1 MSWDPLFAVT
11 ATLLAVAAA
20 SDVSR
25 HRIPNALP
33 VAIAACSLAARA
45 IEGGPGGGLS
55 ALAALGLTGAVLFPA
70 WARGA
75 IGGGDLKLAA
85 AAAAW
90 VGLTGLPAY
99 ALASA
104 GAAGLLAVLCYLAS
118 APAARREI
126 RTNLLL
132 AGRRMPVSVATHPA
146 QGRAPLPAGAAFAA
160 GAFLTNAARM
170 VTW

>member
-1 MSWDPLFAVT
+1 MSWDPLFAVI

-25 HRIPNALP
+25 HRIPNGLP
-33 VAIAACSLAARA
+33 VAIAACSILARW
-45 IEGGPGGGLS
+45 IDGGIPGGLS
-55 ALAALGLTGAVLFPA
+55 ALAALGLTGAILFPA
-70 WARGA
+70 WTRRA

-90 VGLTGLPAY
+90 VGLAGLPRY

-104 GAAGLLAVLCYLAS
+104 VAAGLLAVVCYAAS
-118 APAARREI
+118 APAARRQV

-132 AGRRMPVSVATHPA
+132 AAHRLPVSVATQPGE
-146 QGRAPLPAGAAFAA
+146 GRAPLPAGAAFAA
-160 GAFLTNAARM
+160 GAFLVNAARM
-170 VTW
+170 VT

>member
-1 MSWDPLFAVT
+1 MSWDPLFVVT

-25 HRIPNALP
+25 HRVPNSLP
-33 VAIAACSLAARA
+33 VAIAACSLAARW
-45 IEGGPGGGLS
+45 IDGGILGGLS
-55 ALAALGLTGAVLFPA
+55 ALGALGLTGAILFPA
-70 WARGA
+70 WARRA

-90 VGLTGLPAY
+90 VGLAGLPRY

-104 GAAGLLAVLCYLAS
+104 AAAGVLAVICYVAS
-118 APAARREI
+118 APAARREM

-132 AGRRMPVSVATHPA
+132 AGRGVLVSVATQPA
-146 QGRAPLPAGAAFAA
+146 EGRAPLPAGAAFAA
-160 GAFLTNAARM
+160 GAFLANAARM
-170 VTW
+170 VT

>member
-1 MSWDPLFAVT
+1 MSWDPLSAVI
-11 ATLLAVAAA
+11 ASLLAVAAA

-33 VAIAACSLAARA
+33 LAIAGCALVARW
-45 IEGGPGGGLS
+45 IDGGIPGGLS
-55 ALAALGLTGAVLFPA
+55 ALAALGLTGAILFPA
-70 WARGA
+70 WSRRA

-90 VGLTGLPAY
+90 VGLAGLPRY

-104 GAAGLLAVLCYLAS
+104 LAAGLLAILCYLAS

-126 RTNLLL
+126 RANLLL
-132 AGRRMPVSVATHPA
+132 AGRRVPVPVATQPGG
-146 QGRAPLPAGAAFAA
+146 GRAPLPAGAAFAA
-160 GAFLTNAARM
+160 GAFLAHAARM
-170 VTW
+170 VT